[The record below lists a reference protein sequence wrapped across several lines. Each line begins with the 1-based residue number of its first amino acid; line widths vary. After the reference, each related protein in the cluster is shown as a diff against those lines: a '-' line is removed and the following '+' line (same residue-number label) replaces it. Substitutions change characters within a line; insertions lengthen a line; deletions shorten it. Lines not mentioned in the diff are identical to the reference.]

1 MHLGAPGH
9 RETGGVLMY
18 IVRRLAGSPL
28 LAQPPQPSIRVLV
41 RSVLSDDDHDNAL
54 RAFPD
59 FVGHHFSPTRRK
71 RAWKDKCGC
80 LSPL

>member
-1 MHLGAPGH
+1 VHLGAPGH

-59 FVGHHFSPTRRK
+59 LWDTIFFSDAAQASVER
-71 RAWKDKCGC
+71 
-80 LSPL
+80 

>member
-1 MHLGAPGH
+1 VHLGAPGH

-59 FVGHHFSPTRRK
+59 CGTPFFSDAAQASVER
-71 RAWKDKCGC
+71 
-80 LSPL
+80 